1 MYFFSFLFPLSHF
14 FLIKII
20 DMSKD
25 YKPSSK
31 IVFDIPT
38 ALNFFCLN
46 PTMTKQKIRT
56 EVHRLVKAWNAEYE
70 EKLNVSCSFLKN
82 KFPYTPPP
90 PPPPSPTW
98 LNTIFNI
105 FFQPL
110 HDRSSFS
117 HYEVLASHTSKGK
130 GKDDKP
136 IISQLILS
144 ISNWHF
150 NRDKQYLKYGPKC
163 RPEDVCV
170 SIKLS
175 STAFASGTETGPS
188 FNAAAAAATD
198 ETVDLGDDLSS
209 TASTSSDD
217 SQYSFD
223 KNGVIIPYF
232 AFVSLMDDSN
242 FHNYLKKVLEKFEE
256 TEGSLTQLFLTGE
269 LNDVDE
275 NIINEDENE
284 EADVGA
290 KKKRKKAVT
299 LAVEDDDND
308 NDTDTED
315 MGKRNRPS
323 TPMAGVD
330 FNEEEPLVS
339 PAATAGSANKKT
351 TTRKGIT
358 KK

>member
-1 MYFFSFLFPLSHF
+1 MALSAGQKMF
-14 FLIKII
+14 VSASSCPRL
-20 DMSKD
+20 
-25 YKPSSK
+25 PSLAVLKLGQVSMLLLL
-31 IVFDIPT
+31 PT
-38 ALNFFCLN
+38 RQSIWE
-46 PTMTKQKIRT
+46 MTS
-56 EVHRLVKAWNAEYE
+56 A
-70 EKLNVSCSFLKN
+70 
-82 KFPYTPPP
+82 
-90 PPPPSPTW
+90 
-98 LNTIFNI
+98 
-105 FFQPL
+105 
-110 HDRSSFS
+110 
-117 HYEVLASHTSKGK
+117 
-130 GKDDKP
+130 
-136 IISQLILS
+136 
-144 ISNWHF
+144 
-150 NRDKQYLKYGPKC
+150 
-163 RPEDVCV
+163 
-170 SIKLS
+170 
-175 STAFASGTETGPS
+175 
-188 FNAAAAAATD
+188 
-198 ETVDLGDDLSS
+198 
-209 TASTSSDD
+209 
-217 SQYSFD
+217 
-223 KNGVIIPYF
+223 GVIIPYF

-308 NDTDTED
+308 NDTDTAD

-330 FNEEEPLVS
+330 FSEEEPLVS